1 MTHRSRSRDKETQRQ
16 RALIA
21 VREARIKR
29 DRRRGILVSAVVLF
43 VASAAVAVVMHTSR
57 PMSSAQASQALTSS
71 SGMPGMNMG
80 PTPAPGSGDM
90 PGMNMD
96 PGAGYA
102 ATCRDQPHPTPP
114 APAHASGDM
123 PGMDMPGMDSGSGD
137 AHGTSP
143 GHANA
148 GEAAAARPL
157 APVLGTFGG
166 GTSAVMLAAGFLR
179 RRDRTRG
186 QAKEASRAARRT
198 QK

>member
-57 PMSSAQASQALTSS
+57 PTSSAQASQALTSS

-96 PGAGYA
+96 PGAGYSDVP
-102 ATCRDQPHPTPP
+102 ATSPTPTP
-114 APAHASGDM
+114 DHPSGDM

>member
-57 PMSSAQASQALTSS
+57 TTSSAQASQALTSS

-96 PGAGYA
+96 PGAGYSDVP
-102 ATCRDQPHPTPP
+102 ATSHTPTPD
-114 APAHASGDM
+114 HASGDM

>member
-57 PMSSAQASQALTSS
+57 PTSSAQASQALTSS
-71 SGMPGMNMG
+71 TGMPGMNMG

-96 PGAGYA
+96 PGAGYSDVPG
-102 ATCRDQPHPTPP
+102 TSPTPTP
-114 APAHASGDM
+114 DHAAGDM

>member
-57 PMSSAQASQALTSS
+57 PTSSAQASQALTSS
-71 SGMPGMNMG
+71 TGMPGMNMG

-96 PGAGYA
+96 PGAGYS
-102 ATCRDQPHPTPP
+102 DHP
-114 APAHASGDM
+114 
-123 PGMDMPGMDSGSGD
+123 
-137 AHGTSP
+137 GTSP